1 MNHNNIY
8 NILGKLN
15 AVQAKDQP
23 KPADIKK
30 QTPKTQ
36 LQENMEQVLSRKL
49 ISEKKAKPDYID
61 LDKDG
66 NKKEPMKKAAKDVS
80 DEIELKGLVASV
92 DTTAHTFLIGAQ
104 LIDYS
109 SATLEGMTAPSNG
122 MSNCCHQILMSSNR
136 MPF

>member
-1 MNHNNIY
+1 MSNHNNIY

-15 AVQAKDQP
+15 AVEAKNQP

-66 NKKEPMKKAAKDVS
+66 NKKETMKKAAADKKKNAFDPEVAKSMFAPEKGKTKTGHDVKDTGYS
-80 DEIELKGLVASV
+80 KRYTKSLKDEPEIGR
-92 DTTAHTFLIGAQ
+92 AHV
-104 LIDYS
+104 
-109 SATLEGMTAPSNG
+109 
-122 MSNCCHQILMSSNR
+122 
-136 MPF
+136 